1 MKTRHAIFT
10 LMIALISAF
19 TLPGCG
25 NSERVH
31 ESWVAPNA
39 APAYD
44 DSTIYARTTAGIQSD
59 PELQGV
65 NVTIKVTSGSVQ
77 LSGTV
82 NNENQKNRVAMHA
95 WMIDGVKN
103 VDNQVA
109 LK

>member
-1 MKTRHAIFT
+1 MKKHYTAFT
-10 LMIALISAF
+10 LTIALISAF
-19 TLPGCG
+19 TVQGCG
-25 NSERVH
+25 NSEKAH
-31 ESWVAPNA
+31 ESWVAPTA

-65 NVTIKVTSGSVQ
+65 DVIIKVISGSVQ
-77 LSGTV
+77 LSGTA

-103 VDNQVA
+103 VDNQVV